1 MGGISTKEEIIARLD
16 VLDKEEIYINKQLR
30 ELQLELNGI
39 VPVKDRVKVKKEYF
53 DNISMGELSKYQ
65 ENQDNNKINNNE
77 REGIKDNENL
87 EDLEIEEEDEEED
100 KHKKNKEKKVL
111 FDIDNRKAKQNKKR
125 KKKWINFLSK
135 SPKTF

>member
-125 KKKWINFLSK
+125 KKK
-135 SPKTF
+135 